1 MSKPKSWQDVYGGRL
16 PESLPAV
23 PRVDTP
29 YVAAPTCAEHCSGRH
44 ECDGLVVCEHCRVPA
59 YQIWQHEWRGRG
71 GIYFS
76 LIQPVNGM
84 PPYIKGQMTNV
95 TCLSCGQPLRRH

>member
-1 MSKPKSWQDVYGGRL
+1 MTDRPSWQDVYGGRL
-16 PESLPAV
+16 PDHLPAV

-29 YVAAPTCAEHCSGRH
+29 YVASPTCAEHCSGRH

-76 LIQPVNGM
+76 LSQPGNGM
-84 PPYIKGQMTNV
+84 PPYITGQMTNV